1 MAVPSINKTE
11 FSNVANQVWPR
22 AGRCNRAQSLPI
34 VGKPGGAI
42 FTRAARIKAGHA
54 GHDYAP
60 IVLKGRNLSRNTGF
74 AQPKFIN
81 QLISRPDLNLWASR
95 KSLWEAELAHKP
107 GCPGEL

>member
-1 MAVPSINKTE
+1 MASPSINKTG
-11 FSNVANQVWPR
+11 FSNAANRIWPR
-22 AGRCNRAQSLPI
+22 AGRRKRAQSLPYC
-34 VGKPGGAI
+34 GETWQGD
-42 FTRAARIKAGHA
+42 FTRAARIKA

-95 KSLWEAELAHKP
+95 KSLWVAELTHKP
-107 GCPGEL
+107 GHQHKI